1 MRALA
6 LPRRGQRID
15 ALTGKRI
22 ELVEARG
29 KNLLI
34 TFEGGTVL
42 HTHLQMNGAWRGYGP
57 GERVPAI
64 TGDVVVAIE
73 VDGAVALCFRAPTVR
88 LLRAS
93 ALVADETIGA
103 LGPDP
108 IRDDFDA
115 DAALARLRERDAEPL
130 GVAILDQRA
139 IAGIG
144 NVWKSELLFEQ
155 RLDPFAPVA
164 RFADDELRKLLA
176 RAVAHMRHG
185 MRPSRVYR
193 RAGRACS
200 RCRGAIAMERQGPL
214 HRSTYFCPRCQ
225 PARAEASP

>member
-1 MRALA
+1 MS
-6 LPRRGQRID
+6 LPRRGQRVD

-22 ELVEARG
+22 EQVEARG

-88 LLRAS
+88 LLRAAS
-93 ALVADETIGA
+93 LAVDETIGA

-108 IRDDFDA
+108 IRDDFDL
-115 DAALARLRERDAEPL
+115 DAALARLRARDGDPL
-130 GVAILDQRA
+130 GVAITDQRA
-139 IAGIG
+139 VAGIG
-144 NVWKSELLFEQ
+144 NIWKSELLFEQ
-155 RLDPFAPVA
+155 RLDPLAPVA
-164 RFADDELRKLLA
+164 RFTDEELRKLLS
-176 RAVAHMRHG
+176 RAVVQMRHG

-193 RAGRACS
+193 RSGKACP
-200 RCRGAIAMERQGPL
+200 RCREAIAMERQGPL
-214 HRSTYFCPRCQ
+214 HRSTYFCRRCQ
-225 PARAEASP
+225 ASRAKATP